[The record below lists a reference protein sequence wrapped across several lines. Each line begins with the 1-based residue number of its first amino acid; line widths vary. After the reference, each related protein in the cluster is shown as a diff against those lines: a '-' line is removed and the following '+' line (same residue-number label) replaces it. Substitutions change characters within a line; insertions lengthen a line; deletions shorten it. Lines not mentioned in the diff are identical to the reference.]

1 MSSSTIS
8 TCFVFQGD
16 INEKQK
22 SNIKM
27 EKKIEDVL
35 LKCGGTNV
43 EHKEKLAAVQQEI
56 QTIRDNIQVGPD
68 AVAAQVALLE
78 PDRPNSFNHRFIFP
92 SPR

>member
-1 MSSSTIS
+1 MSLSTLS
-8 TCFVFQGD
+8 TPSVFQGD
-16 INEKQK
+16 LNEKQK

-43 EHKEKLAAVQQEI
+43 EHEEKLAAEQQEI
-56 QTIRDNIQVGPD
+56 QTIRNNIQVGPG

-78 PDRPNSFNHRFIFP
+78 PDRPELF
-92 SPR
+92 